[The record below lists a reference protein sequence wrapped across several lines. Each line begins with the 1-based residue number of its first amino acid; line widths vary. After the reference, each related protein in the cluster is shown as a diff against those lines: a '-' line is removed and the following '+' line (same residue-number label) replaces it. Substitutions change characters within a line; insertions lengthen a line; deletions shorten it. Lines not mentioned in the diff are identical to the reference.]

1 MKDTKPISYY
11 STCEN
16 CDTVLEGTG
25 EYHPGTNTLYGL
37 PCPKC
42 GDEFTV
48 SGWLDDE
55 EEGDK

>member
-1 MKDTKPISYY
+1 MSDLKSISYY

-16 CDTVLEGTG
+16 CDTVLEGIG
-25 EYHPGTNTLYGL
+25 EYHRASDTLYAN

-48 SGWLDDE
+48 LGWLG
-55 EEGDK
+55 EGDE

>member
-1 MKDTKPISYY
+1 MSKVTSISYY

-16 CDTVLEGTG
+16 CDTVLEGVG
-25 EYHPGTNTLYGL
+25 EYHADTNTLYGL

-48 SGWLDDE
+48 IGWGDE
-55 EEGDK
+55 DEDE

>member
-1 MKDTKPISYY
+1 MSTLEPKSYY

-16 CDTVLEGTG
+16 CDTVLEAIG
-25 EYHPGTNTLYGL
+25 EYHADSNTLYGN

-48 SGWLDDE
+48 SGWIDE
-55 EEGDK
+55 EEGDE